1 MIVTLRPLAGQCWAQ
16 NGRFEI
22 ASIRLGNKAICYL
35 VGVCERIMAEAL
47 VPCAIYLERG
57 AFPVLDQGFYLTDL
71 PGLTVRNS
79 AGEAVGEVLEV
90 YGHPA
95 HDVLVVRWGEGERDI
110 PLVDAFVLD
119 HNLAEGWIQLL
130 EPQAVV

>member
-1 MIVTLRPLAGQCWAQ
+1 MRQSSGPVFAATSDDRLVHLGNCHRPHGLRGGLSWQLFSGRGSCLRPGMIVTLRPLAGQCWAQ

-57 AFPVLDQGFYLTDL
+57 AFPVLDSGFYLTDL
-71 PGLTVRNS
+71 PGLTG
-79 AGEAVGEVLEV
+79 A
-90 YGHPA
+90 
-95 HDVLVVRWGEGERDI
+95 
-110 PLVDAFVLD
+110 
-119 HNLAEGWIQLL
+119 Q
-130 EPQAVV
+130 